1 MDTTLLL
8 QNNSISEN
16 EEISSSSPP
25 FNFNKDIHNLL
36 AQDSLTRNLSSIT
49 HKISELSVGRIRKVS
64 DYEQQ
69 QQGKQNT
76 HESTLMIDP
85 LLHNYTFST
94 PCKSKKPTRVS
105 RGVKRGSTSSATSI
119 NLSSTTALFSPCQR
133 TKVARLTVT
142 TTHHHSI
149 LDFSTIFTSSRLLG
163 KRNVVHPCF
172 TPVKSDR
179 TIRANICGA
188 GDSMLSS
195 SSSSSTSS
203 SHFSFVS
210 PLEEEDNSSPYNAIP
225 DDCSHKKNTIHQPQQ
240 KEKKCNK
247 NRRTPIELCLH
258 NGIDH
263 LPRIPELAES

>member
-1 MDTTLLL
+1 MDATVLLHNH
-8 QNNSISEN
+8 NNSEN
-16 EEISSSSPP
+16 EEIPSSSPP

-69 QQGKQNT
+69 QQEKQNT
-76 HESTLMIDP
+76 HESTLTIDP

-105 RGVKRGSTSSATSI
+105 RGVKRGSISSATSI

-142 TTHHHSI
+142 TTHHHPL
-149 LDFSTIFTSSRLLG
+149 LDFSTIFTSSRLIG

-179 TIRANICGA
+179 TIRTNTCGF
-188 GDSMLSS
+188 GDSRLSS
-195 SSSSSTSS
+195 SSSSS

-210 PLEEEDNSSPYNAIP
+210 PLEEEDYCSQYNALP
-225 DDCSHKKNTIHQPQQ
+225 NDCSDKKNTVHQPQLNGR
-240 KEKKCNK
+240 KTKK
-247 NRRTPIELCLH
+247 NRRNPTELGLN

-263 LPRIPELAES
+263 LPRIPELAET